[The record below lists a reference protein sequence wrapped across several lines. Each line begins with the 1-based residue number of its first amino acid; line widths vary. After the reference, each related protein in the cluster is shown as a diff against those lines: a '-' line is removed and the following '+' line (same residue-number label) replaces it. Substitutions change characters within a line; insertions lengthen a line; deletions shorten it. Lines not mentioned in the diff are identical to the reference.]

1 MEVIILL
8 LIFILIPLANYAL
21 ERMRR
26 RYQPPPS
33 SSGRIPDMG
42 MRRQAA
48 PPAPPSVISRERLPE
63 APATPVQRSRSHH
76 RGNRLFRN
84 KRDVRRVIIA
94 MTVLGPCRAY
104 DRPDY

>member
-8 LIFILIPLANYAL
+8 LIFILIPLANYAI

-48 PPAPPSVISRERLPE
+48 PPTPPSVTGRQRQ
-63 APATPVQRSRSHH
+63 APAPPVQRSRSHQP
-76 RGNRLFRN
+76 GKRLFRN
-84 KRDVRRVIIA
+84 KRDVRRAIIA

-104 DRPDY
+104 DRPDD

>member
-1 MEVIILL
+1 MEAIILL

-48 PPAPPSVISRERLPE
+48 PPAPPSVIRRERLPE
-63 APATPVQRSRSHH
+63 APATPVQGSRSHH